1 MSMSMKK
8 IIPLLLA
15 LVMVLCVFASCQKE
29 PDATPTTTPGDNTPT
44 QGQPT
49 ATESGSGTPPEPT
62 KSEYEKIGIPTVN
75 YNDSTIHI
83 FHWNSEKN
91 EFDMTADEA
100 GADPIDNAI
109 FDRNLKTQ
117 QLLGVELSFF
127 ESRGDGGAQEEFVS
141 ALSARISD
149 PTTPVDIVA
158 TYPRTMG
165 IAMLQGLMTDLNSY
179 EDLDLTKEWW
189 PKNLQEE
196 FDLNGR
202 LYFVSGDISTNL
214 LHMMYATFFNRTQ
227 LEAFGTPVTSLI
239 NMVKEK
245 EWTISK
251 LYEITHGVYS
261 DADNSGEQSEGDFYG
276 CTFRYYDL
284 DAFWQGTGYKMMARN
299 TDETTREE
307 SPLVFDSDFFGETVG
322 KFMKEA
328 NAWVTSADT
337 YLSGN
342 DGIFASIFKNGNAI
356 FCFNRSIYG
365 FDLQNADVKYG
376 VVPMPMLD
384 PERQGNYNTCLGNP
398 YTLYGI
404 CVKSPDPDRAA
415 VVLQTLGYYG
425 KELTTPAIFDVTYQ
439 GKWAKEADMLE
450 MFNVVRSGISFEL
463 GRIYFKQMN
472 YLPDIVTGCMT
483 GDGIWANTWS
493 AFQTSMAKNNLKKL
507 NKNIVKVLSE

>member
-1 MSMSMKK
+1 MNMSMKK

-49 ATESGSGTPPEPT
+49 VTESGSVTPPEDT
-62 KSEYEKIGIPTVN
+62 KSEYEKIGIPTVD

-83 FHWNSEKN
+83 FHWNSEMN
-91 EFDMTADEA
+91 EFGMTAEET

-109 FDRNLKTQ
+109 FDRNLKTE
-117 QLLGVELSFF
+117 QLLGVELDFF
-127 ESRGDGGAQEEFVS
+127 ESRGDGGAQEEFVL
-141 ALSARISD
+141 ALARRISD

-202 LYFVSGDISTNL
+202 LYFVSGDVSTNL

-261 DADNSGEQSEGDFYG
+261 DADNNGEPSEGDFYG
-276 CTFRYYDL
+276 
-284 DAFWQGTGYKMMARN
+284 
-299 TDETTREE
+299 
-307 SPLVFDSDFFGETVG
+307 
-322 KFMKEA
+322 
-328 NAWVTSADT
+328 
-337 YLSGN
+337 
-342 DGIFASIFKNGNAI
+342 
-356 FCFNRSIYG
+356 
-365 FDLQNADVKYG
+365 
-376 VVPMPMLD
+376 
-384 PERQGNYNTCLGNP
+384 
-398 YTLYGI
+398 
-404 CVKSPDPDRAA
+404 
-415 VVLQTLGYYG
+415 
-425 KELTTPAIFDVTYQ
+425 
-439 GKWAKEADMLE
+439 
-450 MFNVVRSGISFEL
+450 
-463 GRIYFKQMN
+463 
-472 YLPDIVTGCMT
+472 
-483 GDGIWANTWS
+483 
-493 AFQTSMAKNNLKKL
+493 
-507 NKNIVKVLSE
+507 